1 MEKNTDNIPVNV
13 SDLTGA
19 LANRIGRLEQENA
32 LLKSQLKAL
41 LNVIPEDVWQALT
54 KPKTDDK

>member
-1 MEKNTDNIPVNV
+1 MDKNVNSIPVNIA
-13 SDLTGA
+13 DITNA
-19 LANRIGRLEQENA
+19 FTERICRLEQENA

-54 KPKTDDK
+54 NPKTGGE

>member
-1 MEKNTDNIPVNV
+1 MDKNIDSIPVNV

-19 LANRIGRLEQENA
+19 LVNRIGRLEQENA

-54 KPKTDDK
+54 NPKTDE